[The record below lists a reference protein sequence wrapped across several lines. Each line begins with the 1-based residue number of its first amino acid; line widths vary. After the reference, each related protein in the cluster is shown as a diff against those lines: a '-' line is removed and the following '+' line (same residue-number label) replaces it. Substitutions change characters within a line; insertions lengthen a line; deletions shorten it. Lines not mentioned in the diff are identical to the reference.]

1 MPKGAHSI
9 SGHPIREAKN
19 PGSKLLG
26 GHKFNVESEHIYCS
40 LISIHYPLNPPR
52 ETNAEPL
59 FASKIFSLDVPNDSP
74 YTFTTHDQM
83 KTSSTTLPPLQASP
97 RQGRHRHLA
106 PWL

>member
-74 YTFTTHDQM
+74 YTFTTHD
-83 KTSSTTLPPLQASP
+83 
-97 RQGRHRHLA
+97 R
-106 PWL
+106 